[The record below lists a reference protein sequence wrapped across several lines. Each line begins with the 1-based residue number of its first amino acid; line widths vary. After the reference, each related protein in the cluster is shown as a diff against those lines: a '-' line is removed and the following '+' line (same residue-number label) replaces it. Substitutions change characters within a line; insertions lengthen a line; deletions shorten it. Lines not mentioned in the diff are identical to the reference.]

1 MDRIDVRMRR
11 LAPLIIIGV
20 LLLAAYLR
28 LNHLE
33 WTEFKLDE
41 ANLSRLSLN
50 LARGVELPLVGIG
63 SSTGIPN
70 LPLAAWLIAIPYAV
84 SSSPIVATGFV
95 ALLNVIAVAG
105 CFALAKTW
113 LSLYG
118 QPGSGHAG
126 DIWTAALLATLLFAV
141 APWAVIHSRKI
152 WAQNLLPPLV
162 LLWAWTGW
170 LAFVRRR
177 PRAVLGHW
185 LALAACIHVHYSGLW
200 LLPVTLAWMIVFAR
214 RLQWRPALA
223 AAALFAAT
231 FAPFVIADA
240 LNGAPNLNRL
250 LLVAQGAPVVD
261 GEALRLAW
269 LMVTGQEIHS
279 LAGPQEFTNYL
290 GSVPG
295 GETAFVLVAGVGALV
310 VAGAAIA
317 LVDGIRAAPRR
328 ALEESAA
335 ASFMMLTWLALPV
348 LLQTRHSLPIFVHY
362 FIVLNP
368 APYLLVGMLHI
379 RLSRS
384 RIGLVVATLVAALFG
399 RLKSSLRIRADSSR
413 EASHA
418 SSRGGPIIASA
429 GRWVFI
435 ALVVVIACL
444 QVVQSLALRQ
454 FVAERA
460 TPGGFGTPVGTLAQI
475 AADATAVSQ
484 GLNGSEVLIYA
495 EGDDPRT
502 HEAPAVFDVL
512 LPPDVPRRFVDLT
525 RATEAYPRDVAVV
538 VIYSPQ
544 GVTLPG
550 EAVGR
555 TPLRRETSVVPL
567 RRGDASARVGEW
579 PGQTDGAWPCGGG
592 RALGRWANGV
602 ALLSVE
608 RSGEWRGSGGWVELC
623 FRVERAPEQTDY
635 HWFTHL
641 IGPDGQR
648 YAQVD
653 APVLPSA
660 SRRAGD
666 IVIARFGPYILPANA
681 PAGLYVM
688 RVGMYT
694 YPNIVN
700 VPRDDGGQPADYV
713 EVNLRD
719 SVE

>member
-1 MDRIDVRMRR
+1 M
-11 LAPLIIIGV
+11 LIGL

-50 LARGVELPLVGIG
+50 LARGVGLPLTSIS
-63 SSTGIPN
+63 SSTGIVN

-105 CFALAKTW
+105 GFALAKRW
-113 LSLYG
+113 LSVYG
-118 QPGSGHAG
+118 QPESAHAA
-126 DIWTAALLATLLFAV
+126 DIWTAAFLATLLFAV

-152 WAQNLLPPLV
+152 WAQNLLPPLA
-162 LLWAWTGW
+162 LMWAWAGW

-177 PRAVLGHW
+177 PRALIGHW

-223 AAALFAAT
+223 AVALFAAT
-231 FAPFVIADA
+231 FAPFVVADA
-240 LNGAPNLNRL
+240 LSGAPNFSRL

-269 LMVTGQEIHS
+269 LMITGQEIHS

-290 GSVPG
+290 VSVPG
-295 GETAFVLVAGVGALV
+295 GETGFALVADIGVLV

-317 LVDGIRAAPRR
+317 LVDVIRAARR
-328 ALEESAA
+328 RSLDEPAA
-335 ASFMMLTWLALPV
+335 ASFMILTWLALPV
-348 LLQTRHSLPIFVHY
+348 LFQTRHSLPIFIHY

-368 APYLLVGMLHI
+368 APYLLMGMVYVRLAESLH
-379 RLSRS
+379 
-384 RIGLVVATLVAALFG
+384 
-399 RLKSSLRIRADSSR
+399 
-413 EASHA
+413 EASRA
-418 SSRGGPIIASA
+418 SSRGSQHVASA
-429 GRWVFI
+429 VRWGFV
-435 ALVVVIACL
+435 ALVVLVAGLQALQTIAL
-444 QVVQSLALRQ
+444 QQ
-454 FVAERA
+454 FVAGRA

-475 AADATAVSQ
+475 AADATAASR
-484 GLNGSEVLIYA
+484 GLGGSEVLIYA
-495 EGDDPRT
+495 EGDDPRA

-525 RATEAYPRDVAVV
+525 RAKEVYPRDAAAV

-544 GVTLPG
+544 GLTLPG

-579 PGQTDGAWPCGGG
+579 PGQASSAALCGGEST
-592 RALGRWANGV
+592 LGRWQNGV
-602 ALLSVE
+602 ALLSL
-608 RSGEWRGSGGWVELC
+608 RPSGEWRGSGGWVELC
-623 FRVERAPEQTDY
+623 FRVERAPEQADY

-648 YAQVD
+648 YAQAD
-653 APVLPSA
+653 APALPSA
-660 SRRAGD
+660 FWRAGD
-666 IVIARFGPYILPANA
+666 TVIARFGPYILPANA

-694 YPNIVN
+694 YPDIVN

-713 EVNLRD
+713 EVNLDD
-719 SVE
+719 SLD

>member
-1 MDRIDVRMRR
+1 MKMGPFA
-11 LAPLIIIGV
+11 LLILTGT
-20 LLLAAYLR
+20 LLLAAVLR

-33 WTEFKLDE
+33 WAEFKLDE

-50 LARGVELPLVGIG
+50 LARGVEIPLVGIG
-63 SSTGIPN
+63 ASTGIPN
-70 LPLAAWLIAIPYAV
+70 LPLAAWLMAIPYAV

-95 ALLNVIAVAG
+95 ALLNVVAVAG
-105 CFALAKTW
+105 CFALAKKW
-113 LSLYG
+113 LSAYG
-118 QPGSGHAG
+118 QPESGHAAG
-126 DIWTAALLATLLFAV
+126 IWTAAFLATLLFAV

-152 WAQNLLPPLV
+152 WAQNLLPPLALV
-162 LLWAWTGW
+162 WAWAGW

-177 PRAVLGHW
+177 PRALIGHW

-214 RLQWRPALA
+214 RLKWRSALA
-223 AAALFAAT
+223 AVALFAAT
-231 FAPFVIADA
+231 FAPFVVADA

-290 GSVPG
+290 ASVPG
-295 GETAFVLVAGVGALV
+295 GETGFALVAGIGVLV

-317 LVDGIRAAPRR
+317 LVDVIRATRR
-328 ALEESAA
+328 RSLDEPAA
-335 ASFMMLTWLALPV
+335 AAFMMLTWLALPV
-348 LLQTRHSLPIFVHY
+348 LLQTSHSLPIFIHY

-368 APYLLVGMLHI
+368 APYLLMGTVYVRLAESLHDA
-379 RLSRS
+379 SR
-384 RIGLVVATLVAALFG
+384 
-399 RLKSSLRIRADSSR
+399 
-413 EASHA
+413 A
-418 SSRGGPIIASA
+418 SSRGGRHVASVV
-429 GRWVFI
+429 RWGFI
-435 ALVVVIACL
+435 ALVVLVASLQALQTIAL
-444 QVVQSLALRQ
+444 QQ
-454 FVAERA
+454 FVAGRA

-512 LPPDVPRRFVDLT
+512 LPPDVPRRFIDLT
-525 RATEAYPRDVAVV
+525 RATEVYPRDAAAV

-544 GVTLPG
+544 GLTVPG
-550 EAVGR
+550 EAVRR

-579 PGQTDGAWPCGGG
+579 PGQTDGAWPCGGQ
-592 RALGRWANGV
+592 RALGHWANGV
-602 ALLSVE
+602 ALLSVD
-608 RSGEWRGSGGWVELC
+608 RSGAWRGPGGWIELC
-623 FRVERAPEQTDY
+623 FRVDREPEQADY

-641 IGPDGQR
+641 IGPGGQR

-653 APVLPSA
+653 APALPSA
-660 SRRAGD
+660 FWRPGD
-666 IVIARFGPYILPANA
+666 TVIARFGPYILPENA

-713 EVNLRD
+713 EVNLD
-719 SVE
+719 NSLD